1 MESVILDSTTTMR
14 HFHGATSPLK
24 ALTGGYIVLGL
35 SALMFHVYGLY
46 NNSTFFS
53 WGPPFTFMDRNIQ
66 SQGEFYVLL
75 LIFFIHAI
83 VNNWISEVVYPW
95 IVNRIQDPKSTH
107 IEEYSKPVSLL
118 IINFYAVYSTID
130 LFFVVAASYAQ
141 ISFLLVLILANA
153 LTVTLVNWKYIRMKR
168 PSLSQEIMETYSTLN

>member
-1 MESVILDSTTTMR
+1 M
-14 HFHGATSPLK
+14 
-24 ALTGGYIVLGL
+24 
-35 SALMFHVYGLY
+35 
-46 NNSTFFS
+46 
-53 WGPPFTFMDRNIQ
+53 
-66 SQGEFYVLL
+66 LL